1 MWKCA
6 NVQTVWLE
14 ERSSGFVAPAGPIY
28 GRKIGA
34 HEAPLYSRRSGL
46 PAPEGP
52 IYDSSGWV
60 CIETQNSE
68 KSREENRII
77 VCLPFP
83 GSQLV
88 VMYFKK
94 GVMQVWSG

>member
-77 VCLPFP
+77 VCLPVLGLF
-83 GSQLV
+83 LV
-88 VMYFKK
+88 FRYYLNVLMHE
-94 GVMQVWSG
+94 WP

>member
-52 IYDSSGWV
+52 IYGSSGWV
-60 CIETQNSE
+60 CIETQKSE
-68 KSREENRII
+68 KSQEEI
-77 VCLPFP
+77 VLLCAFQFWDSFLF
-83 GSQLV
+83 
-88 VMYFKK
+88 
-94 GVMQVWSG
+94 SGTT